1 MIIGVVSMV
10 WHFSIHIEIPPA
22 GETAMN
28 THESIILALRRAAD
42 QGETATKLK
51 ASKSPKIKQLL
62 AEGAIRGPIK
72 IGRANRYF
80 LPEHAPTQDQVAR
93 RIEGVL
99 RGAGLKLTSISKLD
113 EMVKPARK
121 AWFSDALSALKAEGR
136 IVEVKD
142 ARRSKYYL
150 HREPL
155 LEQFGL
161 DTVTSIPSPHP
172 STAAAHAISFDE
184 IRSAY
189 ESVKAQQGGI
199 SAVTIASVLTKL
211 SASRAELHQ
220 LMLDEVKKGRITLH
234 RATSVNFPREVVDAG
249 ISLEGEQHPFVTFTI
264 KEGA

>member
-1 MIIGVVSMV
+1 MD
-10 WHFSIHIEIPPA
+10 
-22 GETAMN
+22 
-28 THESIILALRRAAD
+28 THEPIILALRRAAD

-51 ASKSPKIKQLL
+51 ELAGKSPKIKQLL

-72 IGRANRYF
+72 IGRAARYF

-113 EMVKPARK
+113 EIVKPARK
-121 AWFSDALSALKAEGR
+121 PWFSDALSALKADGR

-142 ARRSKYYL
+142 ARRSKFYL

-155 LEQFGL
+155 VEQLGL
-161 DTVTSIPSPHP
+161 DPVTSIPSLHP
-172 STAAAHAISFDE
+172 TTVGTHAISFNE

-189 ESVKAQQGGI
+189 ESVKAEQGGI
-199 SAVTIASVLTKL
+199 SAVTIVSVLTKL
-211 SASRAELHQ
+211 RVGKAELHQ

-234 RATSVNFPREVVDAG
+234 RATTVNFPREVVDAG
-249 ISLEGEQHPFVTFTI
+249 ILLEGEQHPFVTFTI